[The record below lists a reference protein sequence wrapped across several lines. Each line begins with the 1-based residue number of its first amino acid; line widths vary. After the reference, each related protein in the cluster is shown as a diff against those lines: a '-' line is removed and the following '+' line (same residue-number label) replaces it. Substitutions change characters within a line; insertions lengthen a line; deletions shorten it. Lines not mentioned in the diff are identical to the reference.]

1 MTDVLMAGEDTGG
14 SGVACRSRGRDP
26 EAQPIG
32 SSQWIRSS
40 MAERMAFATAGISRS
55 I

>member
-1 MTDVLMAGEDTGG
+1 MTEVVMAAEDTGG
-14 SGVACRSRGRDP
+14 SGVACRNRGRDP

-32 SSQWIRSS
+32 SSQLIRSS
-40 MAERMAFATAGISRS
+40 MAERIPFATAGISRS